1 MRISDWS
8 SDVCSSDLKTHD
20 QPDAGLW
27 EFRTRQLVHTYSAV
41 MSWAACDRLANVAA
55 RIGRPE
61 REAHWNKRAAA
72 IRATIER
79 EAWNE
84 EAGHYGVALCNAHL
98 AASLTQMDEQNG
110 RESSRETQCKYVE
123 ISGVAIHIKNNK
135 HYTSRTT

>member
-1 MRISDWS
+1 
-8 SDVCSSDLKTHD
+8 
-20 QPDAGLW
+20 
-27 EFRTRQLVHTYSAV
+27 

-84 EAGHYGVALCNAHL
+84 EAGHYGAAFGHAHL
-98 AASLTQMDEQNG
+98 DASLLQMVELRFIPADDPRFPPTFAPVEKALRRG
-110 RESSRETQCKYVE
+110 RKIDRKGTGLNS
-123 ISGVAIHIKNNK
+123 IH
-135 HYTSRTT
+135 